1 MEKIAVERIA
11 KAVELF
17 YRSLVHS
24 LTGLH
29 MENHDYLTYLKYIS
43 FVCLLDIHYVHSL
56 PCSPSRK
63 LVQQL
68 LTILRL
74 LIFAFLEQT
83 KIIRNI
89 PPIKFSRVKPY
100 QKTVST

>member
-29 MENHDYLTYLKYIS
+29 MEIHDYQVPIFHLFTYSIYIT
-43 FVCLLDIHYVHSL
+43 SL
-56 PCSPSRK
+56 
-63 LVQQL
+63 
-68 LTILRL
+68 
-74 LIFAFLEQT
+74 
-83 KIIRNI
+83 
-89 PPIKFSRVKPY
+89 
-100 QKTVST
+100 

>member
-29 MENHDYLTYLKYIS
+29 MENHDYLGTLGIFHS
-43 FVCLLDIHYVHSL
+43 SVDIHYVHSL
-56 PCSPSRK
+56 PYSPSRK

-68 LTILRL
+68 LAILRL
-74 LIFAFLEQT
+74 LIFAFLE
-83 KIIRNI
+83 
-89 PPIKFSRVKPY
+89 
-100 QKTVST
+100 